1 MHKSKSYTNL
11 EMLNKETS
19 NLLKQSVKNID
30 SYTHVRGESIYVDDV
45 NVREGTLYGV
55 VFDSPKAHGK
65 IKNIDYSEAEKLQG
79 VERIFTYKDIPGENQ
94 IGGIIPDEPL
104 FAENEVHF
112 YGQPIALIIAE
123 SEFIARQARRLIII
137 DVEEFPVITTCKEA
151 KEKGS
156 FINAPRSFSL
166 GNTEN
171 VFQHCEHIFEGETF
185 SNGQEHLYIEA
196 QGSYAEPLEN
206 GNIKITSSTQG
217 PTAVQKTTAKVL
229 GLAMHKIEVDVTRLG
244 GGFGGK
250 EDQATPWAVMAALAT
265 YHLNQS
271 VKLILNRHDDLR
283 MTGKRHPYESTYKI
297 GLDKDLKILAYEVEF
312 LQNSGA
318 AADLSPAIAERTLF
332 HATNSY
338 YIENVKTTVLSCK
351 TNLPPNTAFRGFGGP
366 QGMFVIESAIAK
378 VADELGVSAHKI
390 QEINLL
396 QENDVFSYGQIAT
409 QVEAQNSW
417 FSAKQHFNLKQ
428 LKSDIK
434 TFNKNNHNFKKGLAL
449 MPITFGISFTN
460 TPMNHARAL
469 VHIYLDGSVGIS
481 TAAVEMGQGVNT
493 KLLQIAAQ
501 VFSINPKKVKIETT
515 NTTRVANTSPSAAS
529 STADLNGKALFK
541 ACTALL
547 DRLKI
552 VASEELN
559 TSKKFIKIKDE
570 IVCVNGEKS
579 NLSWN
584 ELIAKTM
591 LKRVALTENAHY
603 ATPIIHFDKT
613 KEKGHPFAYH
623 VYGTAIVTT
632 TVDCTRGTYVFDSV
646 KIVHDYGKSMNKG
659 IDLGQVEGALV
670 QGIGWMTMEEITYGE
685 DGRLLSN
692 ALSTYKI
699 PDIFSV
705 AKIIDVVPLETE
717 GNDMAILKSKAVG
730 EPPLMYG
737 IGAYFAIQNAIKAFN
752 PNYKLKFHA
761 PMTPEKVLMSLYEE
775 NIEHR

>member
-1 MHKSKSYTNL
+1 MHKHNSNKALDSKLDAVS
-11 EMLNKETS
+11 MS
-19 NLLKQSVKNID
+19 IKQSIKNLD
-30 SYTHVRGESIYVDDV
+30 SYTHVRGESLYVDDV
-45 NVREGTLYGV
+45 NIRQGTFHAV
-55 VFDSPKAHGK
+55 VFDSPKAHGH
-65 IKNIDYSEAEKLQG
+65 IKHIDYSKAEALEG
-79 VERIFTYKDIPGENQ
+79 VVRIFTYKDIPGKNQ

-104 FAENEVHF
+104 FAEDEVHF
-112 YGQPIALIIAE
+112 WGMPIALIVAE
-123 SEFIARQARRLIII
+123 TEFIARKARSLIDI
-137 DVEEFPVITTCKEA
+137 DIEELPVITTA
-151 KEKGS
+151 KQAKAKGS

-166 GNTEN
+166 GDTEKG
-171 VFQHCEHIFEGETF
+171 FAACDYIFEGETF

-196 QGSYAEPLEN
+196 QGAYAEPLEN

-217 PTAVQKTTAKVL
+217 PTAVQKTTAQVL
-229 GLAMHKIEVDVTRLG
+229 GVAMHKIEVDVTRLG

-297 GLDKDLKILAYEVEF
+297 GLSKDLKILAYQAEF

-338 YIENVKTTVLSCK
+338 FVPNVETTVISCK

-378 VADELGVSAHKI
+378 AAHEIGVTPRQI
-390 QEINLL
+390 QEVNLL
-396 QENDVFSYGQIAT
+396 DENDTFSYGQIAK
-409 QVEAQNSW
+409 QVEAKNTWNSATAIYNIEALEQEVED
-417 FSAKQHFNLKQ
+417 FNKQH
-428 LKSDIK
+428 SD
-434 TFNKNNHNFKKGLAL
+434 FKKGLAL

-493 KLLQIAAQ
+493 KMMQIAAQ
-501 VFSINPKKVKIETT
+501 VFSIPIEHIKIETT

-529 STADLNGKALFK
+529 STADLNGKATLK
-541 ACTALL
+541 ACNALL
-547 DRLKI
+547 QRLKQ
-552 VASEELN
+552 VASEDQKVSEDTIELKDGFVYCN
-559 TSKKFIKIKDE
+559 GKKSE
-570 IVCVNGEKS
+570 
-579 NLSWN
+579 LSWTT
-584 ELIAKTM
+584 LISKTM

-603 ATPIIHFDKT
+603 ATPEIHFDKT

-623 VYGTAIVTT
+623 VYGTAIITT
-632 TVDCTRGTYVFDSV
+632 TVDCTRGTYEFDSV
-646 KIVHDYGKSMNKG
+646 KIVHDYGKSMSEG
-659 IDLGQVEGALV
+659 IDLGQVEGALA
-670 QGIGWMTMEEITYGE
+670 QGIGWMTMEEIAYND
-685 DGRLLSN
+685 DGKLLSN

-705 AKIIDVVPLETE
+705 PKEVEVIPVETK
-717 GNDMAILKSKAVG
+717 GHDLAILKSKAVG

-752 PNYKLKFHA
+752 PNYNLKFHA
-761 PMTPEKVLMSLYEE
+761 PMTPEKVLLSLYD
-775 NIEHR
+775 NQPK